1 VTNRTKATMQ
11 KRARERARQERQQ
24 EKAHRREEAKARRA
38 TVGPRSSDGD
48 PDIAGIKPGPQ
59 PRPWDDEDV
68 AEQAEEKEEG
78 V

>member
-1 VTNRTKATMQ
+1 MTNRTKATMQ

-24 EKAHRREEAKARRA
+24 EKAHRREEAKVRRS
-38 TVGPRSSDGD
+38 TVGPRSSEED

-68 AEQAEEKEEG
+68 AEPEEKEDA